1 MFHSLK
7 SSKIISLTCFDHFSK
22 TDSEKNEEIHN
33 RDTKYY
39 IENICHQFP
48 DLYNQIP
55 GEFQVQ
61 KQPPVVLF
69 KFLKGS

>member
-1 MFHSLK
+1 MK
-7 SSKIISLTCFDHFSK
+7 S
-22 TDSEKNEEIHN
+22 
-33 RDTKYY
+33 
-39 IENICHQFP
+39 IENIVQQFP

-61 KQPPVVLF
+61 KQPPVGFF